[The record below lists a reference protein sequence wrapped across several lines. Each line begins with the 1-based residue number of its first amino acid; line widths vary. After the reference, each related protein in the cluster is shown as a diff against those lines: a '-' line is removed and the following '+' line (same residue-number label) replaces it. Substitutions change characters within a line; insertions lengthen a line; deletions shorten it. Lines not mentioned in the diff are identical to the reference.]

1 MKKIILLISL
11 FFVKQLVFSQTQ
23 TICYQSVK
31 QGAYHGIGLK
41 ADGTLWFWGNNSN
54 GQFGDGFTSFNN
66 VYPLQIG
73 TASNWQDIFVGPN
86 SSYGIKTNGTLWAW
100 GNNVA
105 AELGDGTLVDKL
117 IPTQIGTDT
126 NWLTISPSAQGN
138 HVLGLKTN
146 GTIWSWG
153 RNVAGQLGNG
163 TVGTNY
169 NLVPTQIGI
178 GTTWNS
184 ISAGFYASYAIK
196 ADGTLWA
203 WGTNNFA
210 ELGIG
215 NFNQVTTPTQIG
227 TDTNWQT
234 VISGSGHTIAK
245 KTNGTLWIWGV
256 NTDGAL
262 GNGSTT
268 NSSSPVQFS
277 VANVWKDFGL
287 GNGHTIGIKLDGTL
301 WAWGSNYAYNLGNGS
316 TVRELSPI
324 QIGTASNWDKILTS
338 YASNLAIKSNGEM
351 LAWGNNSSG
360 QLASGS
366 ILTNVAPAIID
377 CPISLAVNQNEINQV
392 FKLYPN
398 PVKDLLTIETTISIS
413 KVTIYNIIGQE
424 VKNSIGNNSQL
435 DLTDLVDGIYVVKIT
450 NDTLNQ
456 VFKIIKSK

>member
-1 MKKIILLISL
+1 MKKNILLILL
-11 FFVKQLVFSQTQ
+11 FLVQQLVFSQTQ

-31 QGAYHGIGLK
+31 QGSYHGIGLK
-41 ADGTLWFWGNNSN
+41 ANGTLWFWGNNSN

-73 TASNWQDIFVGPN
+73 IADSWQDIFVGAN

-100 GNNVA
+100 GNNVN

-117 IPTQIGTDT
+117 TPIQIGLDS

-163 TVGTNY
+163 IAGVDY

-178 GTTWNS
+178 GTNWNT
-184 ISAGFYASYAIK
+184 ISAGVYASYAIK
-196 ADGTLWA
+196 TDGTLWA
-203 WGTNNFA
+203 WGSNNFG
-210 ELGIG
+210 ELGVG
-215 NFNQVTTPTQIG
+215 NFNPVTIPTKIG
-227 TDTNWQT
+227 TDTNWQS
-234 VISGSGHTIAK
+234 VIAGSGHTIAK
-245 KTNGTLWIWGV
+245 KTNGTFWIWGT

-268 NSSSPVQFS
+268 TNSSPLQFAA
-277 VANVWKDFGL
+277 ANIWKEFGL

-301 WAWGSNYAYNLGNGS
+301 WAWGSNYAYNLGNGT
-316 TVRELSPI
+316 TVRELLPI
-324 QIGTASNWDKILTS
+324 QIGTDSNWNKILTS
-338 YASNLAIKSNGEM
+338 YASNLAIKNDGSM
-351 LAWGNNSSG
+351 HAWGNNSSG

-366 ILTNVAPAIID
+366 ILTNVAPTIID
-377 CPISLAVNQNEINQV
+377 CPISLGVNQNETNQV

-413 KVTIYNIIGQE
+413 KVTIYNIMGQE
-424 VKNSIGNNSQL
+424 VKNSIKNNSQL
-435 DLTDLVDGIYVVKIT
+435 DLTDLVHGVYLVKIS
-450 NDTLNQ
+450 NDISDQ
-456 VFKIIKSK
+456 VFKINKK

>member
-1 MKKIILLISL
+1 MKKKLLFILM
-11 FFVKQLVFSQTQ
+11 FFTQQFMFSQTQ

-73 TASNWQDIFVGPN
+73 NASNWQEIFVGAN
-86 SSYGIKTNGTLWAW
+86 SSYGIKTNRTLWAW

-105 AELGDGTLVDKL
+105 AELGDGTLIDKL
-117 IPTQIGTDT
+117 VPTQIGTAT

-153 RNVAGQLGNG
+153 RNSSGQLGNG

-178 GTTWNS
+178 GTTWS
-184 ISAGFYASYAIK
+184 KIAAGYYSSYAIK
-196 ADGTLWA
+196 SDGTLWA

-215 NFNQVTTPTQIG
+215 NFNEVTTPTQIG

-245 KTNGTLWIWGV
+245 KTNGTYWIWGV

-262 GNGSTT
+262 GNGTT
-268 NSSSPVQFS
+268 SNSSSPIQFS
-277 VANVWKDFGL
+277 AATIWKDFGL

-301 WAWGSNYAYNLGNGS
+301 WAWGSNFAYNLGNGS

-338 YASNLAIKSNGEM
+338 YASNLAIKNDGTM

-360 QLASGS
+360 QLANGS
-366 ILTNVAPAIID
+366 ILTSVTPAVIN
-377 CPISLAVNQNEINQV
+377 CPISLAVNQNETNQV

-398 PVKDLLTIETTISIS
+398 PVIDFLNIENVEKIDQISI
-413 KVTIYNIIGQE
+413 VTMLGQE
-424 VKNSIGNNSQL
+424 IKIINNPENKIDVSNLEKGVYVLKIKTETGN
-435 DLTDLVDGIYVVKIT
+435 K
-450 NDTLNQ
+450 
-456 VFKIIKSK
+456 VFKFNKK